1 MTGPSERSIVT
12 PLLALCASI
21 VGATLVGVALCA
33 SLLSL
38 WLGYSELERRGECA
52 ATAVAGLLHDS
63 GTSASDS
70 MPRPMPGNLETDPDV
85 LAAAVFGADGR
96 PMFVFR
102 KAMDARADEDAARV
116 LERRSGGWERGRVV
130 VVQASRAGTQDLRIA
145 LAFDTRNAWHR
156 ALTLLALYGV
166 GALVALAAAILAMRA
181 VFARQMKP
189 MRQLAFVTME
199 LADEHY
205 RTSIPGLD
213 RDDEIGTMARAIAS
227 FETRL
232 LDRER
237 LRATAANE
245 SHRSEERHTRI
256 DERVDSFRS
265 SIGRALHDVGGLSD
279 QMQVAADSLAS
290 IANQTNARAE
300 SAVAAI
306 RQTSANVSTVADA
319 SEDLSASIR
328 EIERQVEQTRGMV
341 SDATRSTA
349 ETSSVIKGLF
359 DKSEKIDEII
369 GLIQS
374 IAAQTNLL
382 SLNATIE
389 AARAG
394 ESGRGFAVVAQE
406 VKSLADQTARAS
418 HHVAEH
424 VRSIQAAT
432 SKAVEAIGTI
442 DVTMARAEQYS
453 AVIAVA
459 VERQATATTAI
470 SRNAADA
477 AKAAGEA
484 ADSMKRLAAAIGETD
499 QSAAQVHQ
507 SATDVGLQAH
517 DLAMTI
523 DTFLADTATLRDG
536 HRDPGLAA

>member
-1 MTGPSERSIVT
+1 
-12 PLLALCASI
+12 
-21 VGATLVGVALCA
+21 
-33 SLLSL
+33 
-38 WLGYSELERRGECA
+38 
-52 ATAVAGLLHDS
+52 
-63 GTSASDS
+63 
-70 MPRPMPGNLETDPDV
+70 MPGNLETDPDV

-290 IANQTNARAE
+290 IANQTTARAE

-406 VKSLADQTARAS
+406 VKSLAGSDRARVAPCRRTRPLDPGGDLEGGRGHRNDRRDHGSRRAVLGGHCGGGGAPS
-418 HHVAEH
+418 HRHDRHLAQRRRRGQGRWRGGGQHETPGGGDRRNRPIGRAGPPVGDGRGPAGPRSRDDHRHVPGRHGYIAR
-424 VRSIQAAT
+424 RSSGSRLGGLEPSERRHAALACISST
-432 SKAVEAIGTI
+432 CSQFT
-442 DVTMARAEQYS
+442 RL
-453 AVIAVA
+453 
-459 VERQATATTAI
+459 
-470 SRNAADA
+470 SRNA
-477 AKAAGEA
+477 
-484 ADSMKRLAAAIGETD
+484 
-499 QSAAQVHQ
+499 
-507 SATDVGLQAH
+507 
-517 DLAMTI
+517 
-523 DTFLADTATLRDG
+523 LR
-536 HRDPGLAA
+536 